1 VPLISTQRSLIR
13 LGNAI
18 SSLEDM
24 QKLPAPKNDD
34 IQSYKTFL
42 NQRQVLIEEETR
54 FLESSDLVVLP
65 RGPRTNSPGSDQV
78 QPQKT
83 SPPLI
88 PLRTLINGFSMGF
101 LCLAVLMM
109 ALPDLTTRLV
119 MVVSYGVLVTTV
131 LSTTGHLRR
140 LRQLFEG

>member
-1 VPLISTQRSLIR
+1 M
-13 LGNAI
+13 

-24 QKLPAPKNDD
+24 QKLPVPKNDD
-34 IQSYKTFL
+34 IQAYKTFL
-42 NQRQVLIEEETR
+42 NQRNVLIEEETS
-54 FLESSDLVVLP
+54 FLGSSDLVVLP
-65 RGPRTNSPGSDQV
+65 RGPRTNSPGSDQT
-78 QPQKT
+78 QPQQT
-83 SPPLI
+83 SPPLV
-88 PLRTLINGFSMGF
+88 PLRTLINGFSMSF

-109 ALPDLTTRLV
+109 ALPDLTARLV

>member
-1 VPLISTQRSLIR
+1 
-13 LGNAI
+13 
-18 SSLEDM
+18 M

-34 IQSYKTFL
+34 IQAYKTFL
-42 NQRQVLIEEETR
+42 SQRQVLVEEETR
-54 FLESSDLVVLP
+54 FLGSSDLVALP
-65 RGPRTNSPGSDQV
+65 QGPTANTYGSTRA
-78 QPQKT
+78 QPQQT
-83 SPPLI
+83 SPPLV
-88 PLRTLINGFSMGF
+88 PLRTLINGFSMSF

-119 MVVSYGVLVTTV
+119 IVLCYGVLVTTV